1 MRWTGSRTAAA
12 QQSIEMLPETCAH
25 AVKGNRVDAR
35 VDVSQTEADNL
46 INRTM
51 AYYSLNTIII
61 YDVYALQ

>member
-1 MRWTGSRTAAA
+1 
-12 QQSIEMLPETCAH
+12 MLPETCAH

-61 YDVYALQ
+61 YDALQEQ